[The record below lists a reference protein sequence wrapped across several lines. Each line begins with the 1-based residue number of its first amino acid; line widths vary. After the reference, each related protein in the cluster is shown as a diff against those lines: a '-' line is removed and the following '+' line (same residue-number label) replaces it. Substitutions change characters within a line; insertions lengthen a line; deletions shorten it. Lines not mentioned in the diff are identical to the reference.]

1 MSLIE
6 NALDLA
12 KKQRESR
19 MQHEGSRP
27 ELPTGTYSSEA
38 LRAHVPTVPSLPP
51 LDFSKLPQIELHGQ
65 TLQENRVLAN
75 DSRGHI
81 AESAYRMLRTRVVR
95 TMRTS
100 NWSTLG
106 IVAPGP
112 GDGKTLTSVNLAISI
127 AAEVGQQAVL
137 VDLDLRRPTVNKY
150 LGIRPGDFADLSDYL
165 EGRVDDVG
173 KLLISP
179 GIPRLAC
186 VMNSRPLERS
196 SDLLSSARGHLLI
209 EELKRR
215 CPGALIVFDLPPLL
229 ATDDALVVAPMVDAL
244 LFVVAE
250 KGTKRDQV
258 TSARQLVQEFNVLGT
273 LLNKSVEQD
282 TRAYYY

>member
-196 SDLLSSARGHLLI
+196 SDLLSSARGP
-209 EELKRR
+209 
-215 CPGALIVFDLPPLL
+215 C
-229 ATDDALVVAPMVDAL
+229 
-244 LFVVAE
+244 
-250 KGTKRDQV
+250 
-258 TSARQLVQEFNVLGT
+258 SS
-273 LLNKSVEQD
+273 KS
-282 TRAYYY
+282 